1 MKFRTKT
8 VLGVVLIQTV
18 LLSVLV
24 LSVLSQMRS
33 SLRQQIELRAN
44 VTAQLVAA
52 AARDPMVSYDVSTL
66 KGLETDLVA
75 SGQVAFVDF
84 LDDRDRS
91 MVTAGTGS
99 GQPAPSADLSG
110 ENLLTRDVPI
120 LVAGNDYGH
129 VRFGI
134 RLDEMT
140 ALLERV
146 KRETVAMALGVMVA
160 VAVFSLLLGKLLT
173 RRLNELTAASHQI
186 AAGNLSHLI
195 NEQGNDEL
203 ADTARSFNQM
213 SGKLQQRN
221 QELLAAQNKLSALN
235 ATLEQRVIDR
245 TAALQEAN
253 QRLQAEQERSL
264 QAEKMASLGRMV
276 AGFAHEVN
284 TPVGIAVGAVSQAR
298 ELAKELGA
306 CLSQEEVTE
315 EDLRNRLDTLEEV
328 SELALI
334 NLRRTADLVHR
345 FKRTAVDQTSEQMR
359 TYELAEVIE
368 DVMKSL
374 RNEFK
379 NTPIRFEVDCADCQ
393 PLYGPAG
400 IVAQLLVNLMQNS
413 RLHAFAA
420 GTMGGCIRIQART
433 ESDAVSICYADD
445 GVGMAAETLAHIFEP
460 FYTTARGQGGSGLG
474 LYIAHNLVTQ
484 GLRGS
489 IGCHSAP
496 GQGTRFDIAFPRQAV
511 NFSIQQP

>member
-8 VLGVVLIQTV
+8 VLGVMLIQTV

-66 KGLETDLVA
+66 KSLVTDLLA

-84 LDDRDRS
+84 LDDRGRS

-99 GQPAPSADLSG
+99 GPPVSMPDLSG
-110 ENLLTRDVPI
+110 ENLLTRDVLI
-120 LVAGNDYGH
+120 KVAGNDYGH

-140 ALLERV
+140 ELLELV
-146 KRETVAMALGVMVA
+146 KRKTVAMALGVMVA
-160 VAVFSLLLGKLLT
+160 VAVFSLFLGKLLT

-186 AAGNLSHLI
+186 AAGNLSHQI
-195 NEQGNDEL
+195 DEQGNDEL

-213 SGKLQQRN
+213 SGRLQQRN
-221 QELLAAQNKLSALN
+221 QELLAAQHSLSALN
-235 ATLEQRVIDR
+235 ATLEQRVAER
-245 TAALQEAN
+245 TAALQETS

-298 ELAKELGA
+298 EVVKELGA
-306 CLSQEEVTE
+306 CLRQEEVTE
-315 EDLRNRLDTLEEV
+315 EDLLSRLHTLEDV
-328 SELALI
+328 SELALN

-359 TYELAEVIE
+359 PFELAEVVE

-379 NTPIRFEVDCADCQ
+379 NTPIRFEVDCAGCQ
-393 PLYGPAG
+393 TLYGPAG

-420 GTMGGCIRIQART
+420 GTVGGCIRIQART
-433 ESDAVSICYADD
+433 GSDTVSICYADD
-445 GVGMAAETLAHIFEP
+445 GAGMAAETLAHIFEP
-460 FYTTARGQGGSGLG
+460 FYTTARGQGGTGLG
-474 LYIAHNLVTQ
+474 MYIAHNLVTQ

-489 IGCHSAP
+489 IACHSAP
-496 GQGTRFDIAFPRQAV
+496 GQGTRFDITFPLQQV
-511 NFSIQQP
+511 TSFIQQP

>member
-1 MKFRTKT
+1 
-8 VLGVVLIQTV
+8 V
-18 LLSVLV
+18 
-24 LSVLSQMRS
+24 
-33 SLRQQIELRAN
+33 AN
-44 VTAQLVAA
+44 
-52 AARDPMVSYDVSTL
+52 
-66 KGLETDLVA
+66 
-75 SGQVAFVDF
+75 
-84 LDDRDRS
+84 
-91 MVTAGTGS
+91 
-99 GQPAPSADLSG
+99 
-110 ENLLTRDVPI
+110 
-120 LVAGNDYGH
+120 
-129 VRFGI
+129 
-134 RLDEMT
+134 
-140 ALLERV
+140 
-146 KRETVAMALGVMVA
+146 
-160 VAVFSLLLGKLLT
+160 
-173 RRLNELTAASHQI
+173 HQI
-186 AAGNLSHLI
+186 AAGNLSHQI

-213 SGKLQQRN
+213 SGRLQQRN
-221 QELLAAQNKLSALN
+221 QELLAAQHSLSALN
-235 ATLEQRVIDR
+235 ATLEQRVVER

-284 TPVGIAVGAVSQAR
+284 TPVGIAVGAVSQGR
-298 ELAKELGA
+298 EVVKELSS

-315 EDLRNRLDTLEEV
+315 EYLRGRLDTLEDV
-328 SELALI
+328 SELALN

-359 TYELAEVIE
+359 PYELAEVIE

-379 NTPIRFEVDCADCQ
+379 NTSIRFEVDCADCQ

-413 RLHAFAA
+413 RLHAFAS
-420 GTMGGCIRIQART
+420 GTLGGCIRIKART
-433 ESDAVSICYADD
+433 GSDAVSISYADD
-445 GVGMAAETLAHIFEP
+445 GAGMAAETLAHIFEP

-484 GLRGS
+484 ALRGS

-496 GQGTRFDIAFPRQAV
+496 GQGTHFDITFPRQQV
-511 NFSIQQP
+511 TSFIQQP

>member
-33 SLRQQIELRAN
+33 SLRQQIELRAD
-44 VTAQLVAA
+44 VTAQLLAA

-66 KGLETDLVA
+66 KNLATDLLA

-84 LDDRDRS
+84 LDDRGRS
-91 MVTAGTGS
+91 MVTAGTGA
-99 GQPAPSADLSG
+99 GQPKPSPDLSG
-110 ENLLTRDVPI
+110 ENLLTREVLI
-120 LVAGNDYGH
+120 KVAGNDYGR

-140 ALLERV
+140 ALLELV
-146 KRETVAMALGVMVA
+146 KRKTVAMALGVMVA
-160 VAVFSLLLGKLLT
+160 VAVFSMFLGKLLT
-173 RRLNELTAASHQI
+173 RRLNELTAASHEI
-186 AAGNLSHLI
+186 AAGNLSHQI

-213 SGKLQQRN
+213 SGRLQQRN
-221 QELLAAQNKLSALN
+221 QELLAAQHSLSALN
-235 ATLEQRVIDR
+235 ATLEQRVAER

-253 QRLQAEQERSL
+253 ERLQAEQARTL

-298 ELAKELGA
+298 EVVKELGV

-315 EDLRNRLDTLEEV
+315 EDLRSRLHTLEDV
-328 SELALI
+328 SELALS

-359 TYELAEVIE
+359 PYELAEVIE

-379 NTPIRFEVDCADCQ
+379 NTPIRFEVDCAHCES
-393 PLYGPAG
+393 LYGPAG

-420 GTMGGCIRIQART
+420 GTLGGCIRIQART
-433 ESDAVSICYADD
+433 GPDVVTLCYADD
-445 GVGMAAETLAHIFEP
+445 GAGMAAETLAHIFEP

-484 GLRGS
+484 ALQGS
-489 IGCHSAP
+489 IACHSAP
-496 GQGTRFDIAFPRQAV
+496 GQGTRFDINFPRQRV
-511 NFSIQQP
+511 NSQT

>member
-44 VTAQLVAA
+44 VTAELVAA

-66 KGLETDLVA
+66 KSLATDLVA
-75 SGQVAFVDF
+75 SGQVAFVEF

-99 GQPAPSADLSG
+99 GQPDPSADLSG
-110 ENLLTRDVPI
+110 ENLLTRDVLI
-120 LVAGNDYGH
+120 LVAGKDYGH

-134 RLDEMT
+134 RLDEMA

-146 KRETVAMALGVMVA
+146 KRETVGMALGVMVA
-160 VAVFSLLLGKLLT
+160 VAVFSLFLGKLLT
-173 RRLNELTAASHQI
+173 RRLNDLNVASHEI
-186 AAGNLSHLI
+186 AAGNLSHQI

-203 ADTARSFNQM
+203 AETARSFNQM
-213 SGKLQQRN
+213 SGKLQLRN
-221 QELLAAQNKLSALN
+221 E
-235 ATLEQRVIDR
+235 D
-245 TAALQEAN
+245 
-253 QRLQAEQERSL
+253 EQERSL
-264 QAEKMASLGRMV
+264 HAEKMASLGRMV

-298 ELAKELGA
+298 EVAKELGA

-315 EDLRNRLDTLEEV
+315 EDLRNRLDTLEDV

-379 NTPIRFEVDCADCQ
+379 NTPIRFEVDCAGCQ
-393 PLYGPAG
+393 PQYGPAG

-420 GTMGGCIRIQART
+420 GTLGGCIRIQART
-433 ESDAVSICYADD
+433 GSDAVSICYADD
-445 GVGMAAETLAHIFEP
+445 GAGMAAETLANIFEP

-474 LYIAHNLVTQ
+474 MYIAHNLVTQ

-496 GQGTRFDIAFPRQAV
+496 GQGTRFDISFPRQAV
-511 NFSIQQP
+511 TSSTQQP

>member
-8 VLGVVLIQTV
+8 VLGVMLIQTV

-66 KGLETDLVA
+66 KSLATDLVA

-84 LDDRDRS
+84 LDDRGRS

-99 GQPAPSADLSG
+99 GPPVPTPDLSG
-110 ENLLTRDVPI
+110 ENLLTRDVLI
-120 LVAGNDYGH
+120 KVAGNDYGH

-140 ALLERV
+140 ALLELV
-146 KRETVAMALGVMVA
+146 KRKTVAMALGVMVA
-160 VAVFSLLLGKLLT
+160 VAVFSLFLGKLLT

-186 AAGNLSHLI
+186 AAGNLSHQI
-195 NEQGNDEL
+195 DEQGNDEL

-213 SGKLQQRN
+213 SGRLQQRN
-221 QELLAAQNKLSALN
+221 QELLAAQHSLSALN
-235 ATLEQRVIDR
+235 ATLEQRVAER
-245 TAALQEAN
+245 TAALQETS

-298 ELAKELGA
+298 EVVKELDA
-306 CLSQEEVTE
+306 CLRQEEVTE
-315 EDLRNRLDTLEEV
+315 EDLRSRLHTLEDV
-328 SELALI
+328 SELALN

-359 TYELAEVIE
+359 SYELAEVVE

-379 NTPIRFEVDCADCQ
+379 NTPIRFEVDCAGCQ
-393 PLYGPAG
+393 TLYGPAG

-420 GTMGGCIRIQART
+420 GTVGGCIRIQART
-433 ESDAVSICYADD
+433 GSDTVSICYADD
-445 GVGMAAETLAHIFEP
+445 GAGMAAETLAHIFEP
-460 FYTTARGQGGSGLG
+460 FYTTARGQGGTGLG
-474 LYIAHNLVTQ
+474 MYIAHNLVTQ

-489 IGCHSAP
+489 IACHSAP
-496 GQGTRFDIAFPRQAV
+496 GQGTRFDITFPLQQV
-511 NFSIQQP
+511 TSFIQQP

>member
-8 VLGVVLIQTV
+8 VLGVMLIQTV
-18 LLSVLV
+18 LLSVMV
-24 LSVLSQMRS
+24 MSVLSQMRS

-66 KGLETDLVA
+66 NSLATDLVA

-84 LDDRDRS
+84 LDDRGRG
-91 MVTAGTGS
+91 MVTAGS
-99 GQPAPSADLSG
+99 GLVQPDPSLDLSG
-110 ENLLTRDVPI
+110 DNMLTRDVPI
-120 LVAGNDYGH
+120 RVAGKDYGL

-160 VAVFSLLLGKLLT
+160 VAVFSLFLGKLLT
-173 RRLNELTAASHQI
+173 RRLNDLTAASHEI
-186 AAGNLSHLI
+186 AAGNLSHQI
-195 NEQGNDEL
+195 NEEGDDEL
-203 ADTARSFNQM
+203 AETAHSFNQM
-213 SGKLQQRN
+213 SGKLQLRN
-221 QELLAAQNKLSALN
+221 QELLAAQDSLSALN
-235 ATLEQRVIDR
+235 ATLEQRVAVR

-253 QRLQAEQERSL
+253 QRLQGEQERTL

-284 TPVGIAVGAVSQAR
+284 TPVGIAVGAVSQGR
-298 ELAKELGA
+298 ELVNELRA

-315 EDLRNRLDTLEEV
+315 EYLRNRLDTLEDV

-368 DVMKSL
+368 DVMRSL

-393 PLYGPAG
+393 TLYGPAG

-420 GTMGGCIRIQART
+420 GAQGGCIRIQART
-433 ESDAVSICYADD
+433 GSDAVSISYADD
-445 GVGMAAETLAHIFEP
+445 GAGMAAETLEHIFEP
-460 FYTTARGQGGSGLG
+460 FYTTARGQGGTGLG
-474 LYIAHNLVTQ
+474 MYIAHNLVTQ

-489 IGCHSAP
+489 IACHSAP
-496 GQGTRFDIAFPRQAV
+496 GQGTRFDITFPL
-511 NFSIQQP
+511 QQVTSFIPQP